1 MALVAIAGGI
11 LVWRS
16 LRAPAW
22 APMPGAMAD
31 AAARR
36 APESAPGA
44 APVELPAVA
53 RPEDRANYEKGR
65 RLLAAGDP
73 KRALEPL
80 TEAARGLP
88 HDPVVAHDYGL
99 ALVRTGDVDR
109 GLFQLE
115 RASRLAP
122 GIGSYRVDLIRA
134 MLAAGRRGPAA
145 RELQEI
151 LTRDPA
157 NQEASEMLASLGVA
171 AGGAGGPVGAVSPSM
186 DLGGASGAGSP
197 QPAAVGGAFT
207 NEDLGRRHV
216 SPAPSS
222 PAPASP
228 GPIG

>member
-1 MALVAIAGGI
+1 VAGTAT
-11 LVWRS
+11 
-16 LRAPAW
+16 
-22 APMPGAMAD
+22 
-31 AAARR
+31 
-36 APESAPGA
+36 
-44 APVELPAVA
+44 VELPAVA
-53 RPEDRANYEKGR
+53 RPEDRVNYEKGR
-65 RLLAAGDP
+65 KLLAAGNP

-80 TEAARGLP
+80 TAAARALP
-88 HDPVVAHDYGL
+88 RDPDVAHDYGL
-99 ALVRTGDVDR
+99 ALVRTGDADR

-134 MLAAGRRGPAA
+134 LLAAGRRGPAA

-157 NQEASEMLASLGVA
+157 NQEAADMLAGLGV
-171 AGGAGGPVGAVSPSM
+171 AGGAGGPAGAASPSL
-186 DLGGASGAGSP
+186 DLGGASGAGSTR
-197 QPAAVGGAFT
+197 PAPVGGSFT

-222 PAPASP
+222 SAPASP